1 MRCVALRIVVVA
13 LAGVWLAGCGTSS
26 VLSELDKPAADGA
39 QATDAQAIVQAD
51 TQADGTKAMAQ
62 AVETA
67 PMPPPGS
74 SQGLLGSDSQDDL
87 SLGKKYYRAGDFG
100 LAEKHFRQAVET
112 HASDAEAWLGLA
124 ASYDQLR
131 RFDLADRAYKQA
143 IRIAGLTVEIINNQ
157 GYSYMLRGDYR
168 KAAATL
174 AQAAAKAPENPY
186 VKNNIRLLAES
197 THQKKAIE

>member
-1 MRCVALRIVVVA
+1 MRWVALRIAVVA
-13 LAGVWLAGCGTSS
+13 LAGGWLAGCAASNG
-26 VLSELDKPAADGA
+26 VGEFNKPAAVTGEPS
-39 QATDAQAIVQAD
+39 DAP
-51 TQADGTKAMAQ
+51 ADGAMAQ
-62 AVETA
+62 AAEPA

-74 SQGLLGSDSQDDL
+74 GQGLLGSNPEDDL

-131 RFDLADRAYKQA
+131 RFDLADRAYAQA
-143 IRIAGLTVEIINNQ
+143 TRIAGRTVEIINNQ

-174 AQAAAKAPENPY
+174 AQAAAKAPDNPY
-186 VKNNIRLLAES
+186 VKNNVRLLAES